1 MTGQLYYFAA
11 HIVDTYSGK
20 TYTEFVKE
28 RIFDP
33 LNMSTTTFSP
43 QEANATGLLS
53 QSWAFVGRRIQV
65 IIEDPATANLI
76 AGAGG
81 IISNVV
87 DMVRGKLMLLDLFT
101 HVFFARLNGRRPF

>member
-33 LNMSTTTFSP
+33 LNMTMTTYST
-43 QEANATGLLS
+43 QEAEATGLMS
-53 QSWAFVGRRIQV
+53 QAWAFVGRRIPV
-65 IIEDPATANLI
+65 VIEDPATATLV

-81 IISNVV
+81 VISNAI
-87 DMVRGKLMLLDLFT
+87 DMVSTYWSVRF
-101 HVFFARLNGRRPF
+101 